1 MKDFREQFLSSA
13 GEHLSDE
20 MHNRQ
25 WQMYGANL
33 SACMGFLPGRS
44 QRHQCRGSAIGTM
57 GYYPGT
63 QKAWGTSGYEGAAHP
78 TIEDVLRCNGEGRG
92 GAILLYQAIAQG
104 RARFVDRS
112 GVLQP
117 IPVDDVDMIADGVLY
132 FSQADIHKKYESDS
146 AGSVFVGAANLFRD
160 SEEYHDKVVGMR
172 PHPLCPSPSETLYW
186 EGRLR
191 DGMDASGLPPGYVR
205 LEKLKKMEEW
215 PEEHR
220 EWPSPANHDLYR
232 HFPSGR
238 PGWGWYSVWQI
249 IPKAMSKLAKVLGTA
264 WIGCCKVQI
273 MIVDGEGVRRHL
285 IIGWRN
291 QYNELVGTDL
301 LRGHVQAMAER
312 HGFSSEGP
320 QASGSA
326 NQWTTREAG
335 SDWRGPLLEGGASA
349 VAPASGPSG
358 AASTVGTWPD
368 LLSYVSE

>member
-1 MKDFREQFLSSA
+1 
-13 GEHLSDE
+13 
-20 MHNRQ
+20 
-25 WQMYGANL
+25 
-33 SACMGFLPGRS
+33 
-44 QRHQCRGSAIGTM
+44 
-57 GYYPGT
+57 
-63 QKAWGTSGYEGAAHP
+63 
-78 TIEDVLRCNGEGRG
+78 
-92 GAILLYQAIAQG
+92 
-104 RARFVDRS
+104 
-112 GVLQP
+112 
-117 IPVDDVDMIADGVLY
+117 
-132 FSQADIHKKYESDS
+132 
-146 AGSVFVGAANLFRD
+146 
-160 SEEYHDKVVGMR
+160 
-172 PHPLCPSPSETLYW
+172 
-186 EGRLR
+186 
-191 DGMDASGLPPGYVR
+191 MDASGLPPGYVR

-312 HGFSSEGP
+312 HGFSSEGQQP
-320 QASGSA
+320 SGQASGSA
-326 NQWTTREAG
+326 SQWTTREAG
-335 SDWRGPLLEGGASA
+335 SDWRGPWLEAGASTA
-349 VAPASGPSG
+349 APASGPSG

-368 LLSYVSE
+368 LLSYVAEEDAEEQQDGEFEDAHSEEALSGAVAALSVGGVTVVASPPSVAETAAERQRRLAAEAAMRRLQ